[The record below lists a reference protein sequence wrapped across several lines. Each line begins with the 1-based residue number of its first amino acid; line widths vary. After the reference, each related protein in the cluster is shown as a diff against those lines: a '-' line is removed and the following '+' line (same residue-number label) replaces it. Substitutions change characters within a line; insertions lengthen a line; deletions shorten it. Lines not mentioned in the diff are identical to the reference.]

1 LSNNDLIKIPKL
13 KDGVDL
19 ADALRKLL
27 DFVITI
33 VGLLK

>member
-1 LSNNDLIKIPKL
+1 LIKIPIL

-19 ADALRKLL
+19 AEALRILL